1 MKEKDFYSTLNLIK
15 RVAKDLVKGNKV
27 IILILVILIIVTIFG
42 TIAPKVTGEVMTEIS
57 NQLILKVGS
66 SGVMSFDRINLL
78 LVILIIIYIMQ
89 YVLSCINCNLM
100 IELCQN
106 YIFTLRKKMSKKI
119 TKLPKK
125 YFDQKSN
132 GEILSLMI
140 NDIENISINIYG
152 ILRET
157 FSAILNL
164 IGACIMLFTISP
176 MLAITN
182 SGTIVISAVII
193 VILANISRRYFE
205 EKQQK
210 IADLN
215 SSVEEKYSA
224 HSVIKM
230 FNIQENMQQKLD
242 NDNERLKQIS
252 IKSNFI
258 GSISRGIVVF
268 VENASI
274 AIAAV
279 VSAVLIANG
288 SLEIG
293 YIYTAISYTKN
304 MINPLGKIASTN
316 NDIMNIIASAKR
328 IYQFL
333 DEPEIEEE
341 GKNIEFKNNV
351 TVDSLWFAYDK
362 EDYVL
367 KDININIAKGQKI
380 AFIGKTGCGKTTLV
394 SLIINLYQLNKGNIT
409 MDGVNINNIKPK
421 EYIKNFAV
429 ISQDINLFNDTILEN
444 IKYGNDKIEDEEI
457 IQIAKNVG
465 VHDIFNRMENGYNTI
480 INENNTNISNGVK
493 QLIVLMQAIVSKAP
507 VLIFDEATNGLD
519 KETEEKIN
527 NAMNYMKKTRTLIV
541 IAHKLDVIKDADM
554 IYAIENG
561 KVVANGTYDELIN
574 NKIIEEN

>member
-15 RVAKDLVKGNKV
+15 RVAKDLLKGNKV
-27 IILILVILIIVTIFG
+27 SILILVILIIVTIFG

-89 YVLSCINCNLM
+89 YALSCINCNLM

-230 FNIQENMQQKLD
+230 FNRQENMQQKLD

>member
-15 RVAKDLVKGNKV
+15 RVAKDLLKGNKV

-89 YVLSCINCNLM
+89 YALSCINCNLM

-465 VHDIFNRMENGYNTI
+465 VHDIFNRMENGYYTI

>member
-15 RVAKDLVKGNKV
+15 RVAKDLLKGNKV

-89 YVLSCINCNLM
+89 YALSCINCNLM

-444 IKYGNDKIEDEEI
+444 IKYGNVKIEDEEI

>member
-15 RVAKDLVKGNKV
+15 RVAKDLLKGNKV

-89 YVLSCINCNLM
+89 YALSCINCNLM

>member
-89 YVLSCINCNLM
+89 YALSCINCNLM

-493 QLIVLMQAIVSKAP
+493 QLIVLMQAIVSKAT

>member
-15 RVAKDLVKGNKV
+15 RVAKDLLKGNKV

-89 YVLSCINCNLM
+89 YALSCINCNLM

-367 KDININIAKGQKI
+367 KDININITKGQKI

-554 IYAIENG
+554 IYVIENG

>member
-89 YVLSCINCNLM
+89 YALSCINCNLM

>member
-89 YVLSCINCNLM
+89 YALSCINCNLM

-279 VSAVLIANG
+279 VSAALIANG

>member
-89 YVLSCINCNLM
+89 YALSCINCNLM

-429 ISQDINLFNDTILEN
+429 ISQDISLFNDTILEN

>member
-89 YVLSCINCNLM
+89 YALSCINCNLM

-125 YFDQKSN
+125 YFDPKSN
-132 GEILSLMI
+132 GKILSLMI

-367 KDININIAKGQKI
+367 KDININITKGQKI

-554 IYAIENG
+554 IYVIENG